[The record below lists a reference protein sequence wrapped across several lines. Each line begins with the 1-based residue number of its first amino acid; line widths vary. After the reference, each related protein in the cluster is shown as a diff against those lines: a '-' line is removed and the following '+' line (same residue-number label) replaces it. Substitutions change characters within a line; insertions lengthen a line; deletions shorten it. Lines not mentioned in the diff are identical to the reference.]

1 MKKKGSRMAQELTVV
16 SPPERSGGGLTTV
29 APADP
34 RPVPDPEV
42 PAKATRRRFPTDY
55 KLSILRQADA
65 CRHPGEIGA
74 LLRRE
79 GLYSSHLTAWRKQRD
94 QGILGNRRRGPQ
106 STKPDPH
113 TLELERENRRLKKQL
128 QRAQIIIDVQKKVST
143 LLGIPLK
150 RPPRAGND

>member
-1 MKKKGSRMAQELTVV
+1 MKKRGSRMAQELTMA
-16 SPPERSGGGLTTV
+16 SPPKRSGGR
-29 APADP
+29 PATASHGGP
-34 RPVPDPEV
+34 RLVPDPEV

-65 CRHPGEIGA
+65 CRQPGEIGA

-79 GLYSSHLTAWRKQRD
+79 GLYSSHLTLWRRQRA
-94 QGILGNRRRGPQ
+94 QGILGSKRRGPQ
-106 STKPDPH
+106 STKPDPR

-128 QRAQIIIDVQKKVST
+128 QRAQTIIGVQKQVSS

-150 RPPRAGND
+150 RPPRGGND